1 MFDQCVRDPSEVSRL
16 TSSPPSSP
24 AGGPATQGAG
34 SNISNILKYWS
45 FPTSPLQSRRWHL
58 ACAAWLQLTPPLR
71 LSHRLARLLPD
82 CVLHCYRLAAHSKH
96 SSLSSFRAWRLP
108 GEGLLILSKAVIN
121 IFMSHGTC
129 ILMLSDISMVCF
141 PNTVS
146 IGMPGTSLSTDISLL
161 TCSFLRT
168 VLVFASVRQSVCLSQ
183 PKFQIFGY

>member
-1 MFDQCVRDPSEVSRL
+1 MFDQCVRDPSEVSRP

-34 SNISNILKYWS
+34 SNISNILKHWS
-45 FPTSPLQSRRWHL
+45 FPTSPLQSCRWHL

-71 LSHRLARLLPD
+71 LSHQLARLLPD

-121 IFMSHGTC
+121 NFMLT
-129 ILMLSDISMVCF
+129 DISMVCF
-141 PNTVS
+141 PNAVS
-146 IGMPGTSLSTDISLL
+146 IGMPGTSLTTDISLL
-161 TCSFLRT
+161 LGELLLNIADLDSSFYF
-168 VLVFASVRQSVCLSQ
+168 VNY
-183 PKFQIFGY
+183 K